1 MRLECI
7 QVQIINMCINSVTQ
21 GKTPALNV
29 GFAEIFCLGVDRLDK
44 ELTVGQ
50 MQGMYQW
57 LVKALHSLIMF
68 ENVHAV
74 CFTSLF
80 FSFFSMCVWHMVI
93 KDYLLNLCNTV
104 ISFDTSDVAKHN
116 SAVDLGFSAD
126 RIIRSDGFKRKKVSE
141 RNMVGSKSDAKS
153 MLIALYNKLIQK
165 TPITYQAARSLS
177 CLNPRTM
184 ASAPEQSRTTMKML
198 FVNLCWS

>member
-1 MRLECI
+1 
-7 QVQIINMCINSVTQ
+7 
-21 GKTPALNV
+21 
-29 GFAEIFCLGVDRLDK
+29 
-44 ELTVGQ
+44 
-50 MQGMYQW
+50 
-57 LVKALHSLIMF
+57 
-68 ENVHAV
+68 
-74 CFTSLF
+74 
-80 FSFFSMCVWHMVI
+80 MVI

-126 RIIRSDGFKRKKVSE
+126 RIIRSDGFKRKKVSK

-198 FVNLCWS
+198 FVNLC

>member
-21 GKTPALNV
+21 VKTPALNV

-74 CFTSLF
+74 LARFYCCFISLF
-80 FSFFSMCVWHMVI
+80 YFF
-93 KDYLLNLCNTV
+93 LCA
-104 ISFDTSDVAKHN
+104 FDT
-116 SAVDLGFSAD
+116 
-126 RIIRSDGFKRKKVSE
+126 
-141 RNMVGSKSDAKS
+141 
-153 MLIALYNKLIQK
+153 
-165 TPITYQAARSLS
+165 
-177 CLNPRTM
+177 
-184 ASAPEQSRTTMKML
+184 
-198 FVNLCWS
+198 W